1 MKREDNFK
9 SSMEIRHEAEDRPF
23 DFDSMPWLDEDE
35 YYPHIDSL
43 RSVFNQFNVILQ
55 ARQFTPVSW
64 VLWASK
70 PISDRETGV

>member
-9 SSMEIRHEAEDRPF
+9 SSMEIRHETEDRPF

-43 RSVFNQFNVILQ
+43 RSVFN
-55 ARQFTPVSW
+55 
-64 VLWASK
+64 
-70 PISDRETGV
+70 